1 MAADP
6 ATLRTLTEHLTA
18 IADELA
24 AMAIPGITPAPGSTL
39 GGLAGPARAAADV
52 HRLGAAVRDW
62 AAATRRSVEQFLAAD
77 DRTADRL
84 RH

>member
-6 ATLRTLTEHLTA
+6 ANVRTLTERVTA

-39 GGLAGPARAAADV
+39 GGLDGPRRATADV
-52 HRLGAAVRDW
+52 HRLGAAARDW
-62 AAATRRSVEQFLAAD
+62 AAATRRSVDQLLAAD
-77 DRTADRL
+77 DGTADRL